1 MKSFFEKFKLSPDEA
16 MAHPY
21 LEKAKARLETEGEE
35 IFNFEKYNVYTYMKD
50 DLARVRDALL
60 LDKDNLL
67 YAYFLHEVLKERD
80 RELLRAVMHPRAE
93 DKDERYDTLPL
104 FALLAEIPAMK
115 AEHKRRGIPED
126 VSHDTACMFENQ
138 TQDFIDLNG
147 HIGMRGY
154 VGWMLSFL
162 DCRILRVGRFNLE
175 YMTYQSGYDVFDT
188 EKGLLMMATEGR
200 FHRSGQVLGSA
211 GCENEDGAFDA
222 TLTETEDAFIGYR
235 AENGVIKNERITL
248 KKSECKRLLTK
259 GDAVISV
266 HIPSGGPMVH
276 ESCTEDLKKG
286 LGIIEKSLG
295 EVKALYCSSWLLD
308 PQIPALLGK
317 ETNLTRFGARYER
330 APIKSSGGGVY
341 EYVFL
346 CPSSTPTKDL
356 PEKSSFASAVKK
368 HMLAG
373 GYIYGAVGVFKKSDL
388 D

>member
-60 LDKDNLL
+60 SDRDNLL

-80 RELLRAVMHPRAE
+80 RELLRTVMHPRAE

-104 FALLAEIPAMK
+104 FALLAEIPTMK

-154 VGWMLSFL
+154 IGWMLSFL
-162 DCRILRVGRFNLE
+162 DCRILRIGRFNLE
-175 YMTYQSGYDVFDT
+175 YTKCNENYTVLDT
-188 EKGLLMMATEGR
+188 KDGLCVMPTEGR

-276 ESCTEDLKKG
+276 EECTEDLKRG
-286 LGIIEKSLG
+286 LKIIEECIG
-295 EVKALYCSSWLLD
+295 EVKAFICESWLLD

-330 APIKSSGGGVY
+330 APIKSNGGGVY
-341 EYVFL
+341 SYVFL
-346 CPSSTPTKDL
+346 CQSSTPTKDL
-356 PEKSSFASAVKK
+356 PEKTSFAKSVKQ
-368 HMLAG
+368 HMLSG
-373 GYIYGAVGVFKKSDL
+373 KYIYGSFGVFKKSDL